1 MLSVSSV
8 GRAVKRKEE
17 MNMRS
22 VAPMKAAKIGYI
34 ILSIV
39 FCLLGIWLFAM
50 PALLTSWLGRLLG
63 ISMIV
68 FGIIKLIGYLSRD
81 LFRLAFQYDLAFGIL
96 LIILGIIVLI
106 NPNGAMS
113 FLGIIFG
120 ISALTDGLFKIQIA
134 LDAKQFGIRLWWL
147 ILLLALVTCF
157 LGAALIFQPVIG
169 ALVLTML
176 VGASLFLDGVLNLSV
191 ALCAVKII
199 HHQQPDVVEIETF
212 EINEDEK

>member
-8 GRAVKRKEE
+8 GKAVKRKEE

-68 FGIIKLIGYLSRD
+68 FGFIKLIGYLSRD
-81 LFRLAFQYDLAFGIL
+81 LFRLALQYDLAFGIL

-212 EINEDEK
+212 EVNEDEK